1 MPITR
6 DDVPAIRAALGRSLG
21 PVRAPA
27 EWSIAD
33 CFLASVEFLRGKT
46 LYRPWKTYG
55 FLYAPKG
62 VKEQVRVKAADL
74 VAAAQRMDVS
84 RFLPTSIDVGGVEIG
99 PADFLFAALEAIE
112 TGRDEVDVT
121 PRDQLGDIARYLPK
135 MATASFRDTWIYTPE
150 YKDAW
155 TSNRLRW
162 QFWTF
167 RYERPSR

>member
-1 MPITR
+1 
-6 DDVPAIRAALGRSLG
+6 
-21 PVRAPA
+21 
-27 EWSIAD
+27 
-33 CFLASVEFLRGKT
+33 
-46 LYRPWKTYG
+46 
-55 FLYAPKG
+55 
-62 VKEQVRVKAADL
+62 
-74 VAAAQRMDVS
+74 MDVS

-112 TGRDEVDVT
+112 TGKDEVAVT

-135 MATASFRDTWIYTPE
+135 MATVNFRDTWIYTPE